1 MNQLEQHAM
10 EMLRRDPMTEAN
22 DDVGKALGIQLA
34 LSADKEDVFSVLG
47 DTHSGMKYPECV
59 ELLERRGFEKIF
71 TEIHGEQNDK
81 YEIWWHTDGLL
92 LTSESFNS
100 SVNMIQVY
108 FNWRPRSR
116 EAAYHSRA
124 SGGYVTEETWSG
136 YLDGREGLFTQLDVI
151 RSRGPILQKWVEAP
165 FLWLLNYSEPK
176 VPGYDYNAINKLK
189 LTALPEMV
197 RWLIG
202 CTRSAA

>member
-1 MNQLEQHAM
+1 
-10 EMLRRDPMTEAN
+10 
-22 DDVGKALGIQLA
+22 
-34 LSADKEDVFSVLG
+34 
-47 DTHSGMKYPECV
+47 
-59 ELLERRGFEKIF
+59 
-71 TEIHGEQNDK
+71 
-81 YEIWWHTDGLL
+81 
-92 LTSESFNS
+92 
-100 SVNMIQVY
+100 MIQVY
-108 FNWRPRSR
+108 FNWRPCSR
-116 EAAYHSRA
+116 EAAYYSRA
-124 SGGYVTEETWSG
+124 SGGYVNEETWSG

-202 CTRSAA
+202 C